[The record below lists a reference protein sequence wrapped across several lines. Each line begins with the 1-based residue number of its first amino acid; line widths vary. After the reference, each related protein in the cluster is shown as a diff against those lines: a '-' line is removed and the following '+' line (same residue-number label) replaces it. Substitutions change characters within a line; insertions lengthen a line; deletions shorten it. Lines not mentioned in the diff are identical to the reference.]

1 MRKFLLIVIAAVSL
15 AGCASLEDGL
25 RYAELAEAH
34 SFDYYFPS
42 ASFTRTF
49 ASLDEASEF
58 INTAQAKFASSVMK
72 KSAKG
77 LSARLVGDKM
87 DRGEQVTLVCILAGS
102 TKTDSIDLSKA
113 GEPLEGVLKGAVSAT
128 CIFLVFYDGRG
139 AAVTRFYL
147 KDGYQYNSNS
157 QYKGF
162 TVRGDSFTAE
172 YPVGWGVKKAV
183 QYLKK
188 EID

>member
-1 MRKFLLIVIAAVSL
+1 MRKFLLIAIAAASL

-25 RYAELAEAH
+25 HYAELAEQH
-34 SFDYYFPS
+34 GFEYYFPS
-42 ASFTRTF
+42 PSFTRTF

-58 INTAQAKFASSVMK
+58 INTAQAKFASSTMK

-77 LSARLVGDKM
+77 LSAKLSGPGM
-87 DRGEQVTLVCILAGS
+87 DGYKQVTMVCILTAS
-102 TKTDSIDLSKA
+102 TTKDPIDLTKA
-113 GEPLEGVLKGAVSAT
+113 TEPLEGVLKGAVSAT
-128 CIFLVFYDGRG
+128 CIFLVFSDGRG

-147 KDGYQYNSNS
+147 KDGYQYSSNS

-162 TVRGDSFTAE
+162 TVKGEPFTAE

>member
-1 MRKFLLIVIAAVSL
+1 MRKFLLIAVAAASL

-34 SFDYYFPS
+34 GFEYFFPS
-42 ASFTRTF
+42 SSFTRTF

-58 INTAQAKFASSVMK
+58 INTAQAKFASSTMK

-77 LSARLVGDKM
+77 LSAKLSGSGM
-87 DRGEQVTLVCILAGS
+87 DGYEKVTLVCILTGS
-102 TKTDSIDLSKA
+102 TKTEPIDLAISK
-113 GEPLEGVLKGAVSAT
+113 EPLEDVLRGAVSAT
-128 CIFLVFYDGRG
+128 CIFLVFHDGRG
-139 AAVTRFYL
+139 AAMTRFYL
-147 KDGYQYNSNS
+147 KDGYQYSSNS

-162 TVRGDSFTAE
+162 TVKGDSLAAE